1 MQMSNA
7 TTDEDLDEIREEVF
21 IHLANIGSLQLLTV
35 SRSWKWKKFF
45 VKIFLLVQPTMK
57 SKHFLTVARVVFWF
71 KPRQGSREAYH
82 GPKALAGSAVRSHKV
97 NFLFLVMCG
106 SIFSELLD
114 LRNQYSACNRSVYTT
129 CTQWLHHPI
138 LYILVPPDIQH
149 LVIFQVTC
157 RTRNRK
163 TTLHGLSTSY
173 FWYRFGC
180 SKFFCRSLE
189 VLDIAFLLLWNFI
202 TNITTCIWKFAA
214 QTFSD
219 SW

>member
-1 MQMSNA
+1 MQMS
-7 TTDEDLDEIREEVF
+7 
-21 IHLANIGSLQLLTV
+21 
-35 SRSWKWKKFF
+35 WKWNKFF

-71 KPRQGSREAYH
+71 KPRQGSRKAYH

-138 LYILVPPDIQH
+138 YILVPRIYNIWSFFKW
-149 LVIFQVTC
+149 LVGPETGKQLCMASV
-157 RTRNRK
+157 
-163 TTLHGLSTSY
+163 LHISGIGLDVASS
-173 FWYRFGC
+173 FV
-180 SKFFCRSLE
+180 E
-189 VLDIAFLLLWNFI
+189 VLRF
-202 TNITTCIWKFAA
+202 
-214 QTFSD
+214 
-219 SW
+219 